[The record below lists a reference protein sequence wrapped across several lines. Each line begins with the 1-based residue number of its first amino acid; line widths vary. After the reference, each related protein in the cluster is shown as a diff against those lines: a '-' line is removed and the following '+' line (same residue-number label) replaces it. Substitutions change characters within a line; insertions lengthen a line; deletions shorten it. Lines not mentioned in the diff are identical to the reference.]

1 VTIVAPTGC
10 SGRKEDSYDRHN
22 FGFVLRCRN
31 HRRRTAAARE
41 ALTAGAADSIGRW
54 AHLETNLM
62 GRYAASFEFLGST
75 TNEQALPFLS
85 FDGVIDP
92 SRSAR

>member
-1 VTIVAPTGC
+1 
-10 SGRKEDSYDRHN
+10 
-22 FGFVLRCRN
+22 
-31 HRRRTAAARE
+31 
-41 ALTAGAADSIGRW
+41 
-54 AHLETNLM
+54 M